1 MRDKNRIY
9 PICVGLAQA
18 WENTPGLRLGQI
30 MSNITEMLKREG
42 KDIFYIEDE
51 QLLERLKEYLGNAS

>member
-18 WENTPGLRLGQI
+18 WENTPDLRLGQI
-30 MSNITEMLKREG
+30 MSNISEILKRKG
-42 KDIFYIEDE
+42 KDIFYVEDDE
-51 QLLERLKEYLGNAS
+51 LLEMLKEYLSNS